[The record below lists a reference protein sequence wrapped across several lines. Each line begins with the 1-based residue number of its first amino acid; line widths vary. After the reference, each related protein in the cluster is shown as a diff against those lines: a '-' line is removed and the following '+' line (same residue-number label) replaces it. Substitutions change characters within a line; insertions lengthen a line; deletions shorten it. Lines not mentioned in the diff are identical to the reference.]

1 VLVEMHTGEPLF
13 GGTDPLQQICKI
25 VDVLG
30 MPPFEMLNKS
40 PERVRVQFF
49 EKVENISPLGSPRSV
64 EERCSSDCD
73 AQCCVFNT
81 AGDAA
86 FLLKR
91 FGRVASGSG
100 AESTRERDTTP
111 HPRTLESILGVYSGG
126 PAGRRRDEQGHS
138 VEKYTEFLDYI
149 QTLLRYDPDTRY

>member
-1 VLVEMHTGEPLF
+1 MLVEMHTGEPLF